1 MLFVDDDPYI
11 LSALKR
17 AFSDKDINLILTD
30 NPRDALAMLNE
41 EDIAV
46 LVSDNCMPDMTGIE
60 LLSLAKE
67 LSPDTVKIL
76 MTAYADLH
84 TAINAINSGEV
95 FKFIT
100 KPWENEHLIDV
111 VEEGMRRYHIIQ
123 TMKKGDE
130 GNLLS
135 LAQTIEL
142 KDPYTRGHCDRVAK
156 YALLIAEALDLP
168 QGIRADIKYGSWLHD
183 CGKIG
188 IPETI
193 LNKPGRLEEEEME
206 IIKKHPAWGA
216 EVARFSCR
224 SDTIVNII
232 LYHHEKFDGTGY
244 PTGKKGK
251 DIPIEA
257 RIVSIA
263 DIFDALT
270 SNRPYREAFSS
281 QKAFDIMS
289 SMRGTALDPK
299 IFDLFLSLNKTS
311 NIFKRQTMDNAD
323 VEIPVKLLLVDDE
336 ENILH
341 SLKRL
346 LMEEN
351 LEVLTA
357 NSGEKALSVL
367 QDNEDIG
374 LIISDQRM
382 PGFTGV
388 DFLEKAKQ
396 IRPLAVRILLTGY
409 SDINAAIDA
418 INRGG
423 ASKYL
428 TKPWKDE
435 ELIMSVREA
444 CQRYVLVQK
453 NRQLSALIQQK
464 NEELKQW
471 SQELEI
477 MVQEHTIELTRQ
489 NDRLKKINELQ
500 DKNFKSIIASLSS
513 LIELRDT
520 NVKSHSRNVA
530 EISTIIATD
539 MGLSKDETE
548 TIFVGA
554 MLHDIGKIGLADS
567 ILDKDADELSAEGW
581 KEYCLHPV
589 RGQTAIDSIEDLRK
603 AGILI
608 RHHHE
613 SYDGT
618 GFPDN
623 LRGAAIPLGARIIAM
638 ADYID
643 RAMGKISVR
652 NTIEQIILSA
662 QEELEK
668 KFDPQIFPYM
678 RKPVTDLYTR
688 LSKDV
693 ESSEREFEPGDL
705 KNGMV
710 LSRDVKSG
718 TGLLLLGKGVSLDGT
733 TIEAIKRYY
742 LIDPPPRGVF
752 VWTI

>member
-1 MLFVDDDPYI
+1 MN
-11 LSALKR
+11 
-17 AFSDKDINLILTD
+17 DINQ
-30 NPRDALAMLNE
+30 E
-41 EDIAV
+41 
-46 LVSDNCMPDMTGIE
+46 
-60 LLSLAKE
+60 
-67 LSPDTVKIL
+67 
-76 MTAYADLH
+76 
-84 TAINAINSGEV
+84 
-95 FKFIT
+95 
-100 KPWENEHLIDV
+100 
-111 VEEGMRRYHIIQ
+111 
-123 TMKKGDE
+123 
-130 GNLLS
+130 
-135 LAQTIEL
+135 
-142 KDPYTRGHCDRVAK
+142 
-156 YALLIAEALDLP
+156 
-168 QGIRADIKYGSWLHD
+168 
-183 CGKIG
+183 
-188 IPETI
+188 
-193 LNKPGRLEEEEME
+193 
-206 IIKKHPAWGA
+206 
-216 EVARFSCR
+216 
-224 SDTIVNII
+224 
-232 LYHHEKFDGTGY
+232 
-244 PTGKKGK
+244 
-251 DIPIEA
+251 IPIK
-257 RIVSIA
+257 V
-263 DIFDALT
+263 
-270 SNRPYREAFSS
+270 
-281 QKAFDIMS
+281 
-289 SMRGTALDPK
+289 
-299 IFDLFLSLNKTS
+299 
-311 NIFKRQTMDNAD
+311 
-323 VEIPVKLLLVDDE
+323 LLVDDE
-336 ENILH
+336 ENILR

-346 LMEEN
+346 LMNEGIEI
-351 LEVLTA
+351 LVA
-357 NSGEKALSVL
+357 NSGDKAL
-367 QDNEDIG
+367 DMIKNNEDIG

-382 PGFTGV
+382 PGLTGV
-388 DFLEKAKQ
+388 DFLEQAKK
-396 IRPLAVRILLTGY
+396 ISPSSIRILLTGY
-409 SDINAAIDA
+409 SDITAAIDA

-477 MVQEHTIELTRQ
+477 MVQEHTMELTRK

-500 DKNFKSIIASLSS
+500 NKNFKSIIASLSS

-530 EISTIIATD
+530 EISTKIATD

-567 ILDKDADELSAEGW
+567 ILDKDADELSPEGW

-662 QEELEK
+662 QEALEK
-668 KFDPQIFPYM
+668 KFDPQIFPFM

-693 ESSEREFEPGDL
+693 ESSEREYEPDDL

-718 TGLLLLGKGVSLDGT
+718 TGLLLLSKGVSLDST
-733 TIEAIKRYY
+733 NIEAIKRYY
-742 LIDPPPRGVF
+742 RIDPPPRGVF
-752 VWTI
+752 VWTN

>member
-1 MLFVDDDPYI
+1 MN
-11 LSALKR
+11 
-17 AFSDKDINLILTD
+17 DINQ
-30 NPRDALAMLNE
+30 E
-41 EDIAV
+41 
-46 LVSDNCMPDMTGIE
+46 
-60 LLSLAKE
+60 
-67 LSPDTVKIL
+67 
-76 MTAYADLH
+76 
-84 TAINAINSGEV
+84 
-95 FKFIT
+95 
-100 KPWENEHLIDV
+100 
-111 VEEGMRRYHIIQ
+111 
-123 TMKKGDE
+123 
-130 GNLLS
+130 
-135 LAQTIEL
+135 
-142 KDPYTRGHCDRVAK
+142 
-156 YALLIAEALDLP
+156 
-168 QGIRADIKYGSWLHD
+168 
-183 CGKIG
+183 
-188 IPETI
+188 
-193 LNKPGRLEEEEME
+193 
-206 IIKKHPAWGA
+206 
-216 EVARFSCR
+216 
-224 SDTIVNII
+224 
-232 LYHHEKFDGTGY
+232 
-244 PTGKKGK
+244 
-251 DIPIEA
+251 IPIK
-257 RIVSIA
+257 V
-263 DIFDALT
+263 
-270 SNRPYREAFSS
+270 
-281 QKAFDIMS
+281 
-289 SMRGTALDPK
+289 
-299 IFDLFLSLNKTS
+299 
-311 NIFKRQTMDNAD
+311 
-323 VEIPVKLLLVDDE
+323 LLVDDE
-336 ENILH
+336 ENILR

-346 LMEEN
+346 LMNEGIEI
-351 LEVLTA
+351 LVA
-357 NSGEKALSVL
+357 NSGDKAL
-367 QDNEDIG
+367 DMIKNNEDIG

-382 PGFTGV
+382 PGLTGV
-388 DFLEKAKQ
+388 DFLEQAKK
-396 IRPLAVRILLTGY
+396 ISPSSIRILLTGY
-409 SDINAAIDA
+409 SDITAAIDA

-477 MVQEHTIELTRQ
+477 MVQEHTMELTRK

-500 DKNFKSIIASLSS
+500 NKNFKSIIASLSS

-530 EISTIIATD
+530 EISTKIATD

-567 ILDKDADELSAEGW
+567 ILDKDADELSPEGW

-668 KFDPQIFPYM
+668 KFDPQIFPFM

-688 LSKDV
+688 LLKDV
-693 ESSEREFEPGDL
+693 ESSEREYEPDDL

-718 TGLLLLGKGVSLDGT
+718 TGLLLLSKGVSLDST
-733 TIEAIKRYY
+733 NIEAIKRYY
-742 LIDPPPRGVF
+742 RIDPPPRGVF
-752 VWTI
+752 VWTN

>member
-1 MLFVDDDPYI
+1 MN
-11 LSALKR
+11 
-17 AFSDKDINLILTD
+17 DINQ
-30 NPRDALAMLNE
+30 E
-41 EDIAV
+41 
-46 LVSDNCMPDMTGIE
+46 
-60 LLSLAKE
+60 
-67 LSPDTVKIL
+67 
-76 MTAYADLH
+76 
-84 TAINAINSGEV
+84 
-95 FKFIT
+95 
-100 KPWENEHLIDV
+100 
-111 VEEGMRRYHIIQ
+111 
-123 TMKKGDE
+123 
-130 GNLLS
+130 
-135 LAQTIEL
+135 
-142 KDPYTRGHCDRVAK
+142 
-156 YALLIAEALDLP
+156 
-168 QGIRADIKYGSWLHD
+168 
-183 CGKIG
+183 
-188 IPETI
+188 
-193 LNKPGRLEEEEME
+193 
-206 IIKKHPAWGA
+206 
-216 EVARFSCR
+216 
-224 SDTIVNII
+224 
-232 LYHHEKFDGTGY
+232 
-244 PTGKKGK
+244 
-251 DIPIEA
+251 IPIK
-257 RIVSIA
+257 V
-263 DIFDALT
+263 
-270 SNRPYREAFSS
+270 
-281 QKAFDIMS
+281 
-289 SMRGTALDPK
+289 
-299 IFDLFLSLNKTS
+299 
-311 NIFKRQTMDNAD
+311 
-323 VEIPVKLLLVDDE
+323 LLVDDE
-336 ENILH
+336 ENILR

-346 LMEEN
+346 LMNEGIEI
-351 LEVLTA
+351 LVA
-357 NSGEKALSVL
+357 NSGDKAL
-367 QDNEDIG
+367 DMIKNNEDIG

-382 PGFTGV
+382 PGLTGV
-388 DFLEKAKQ
+388 DFLEQAKK
-396 IRPLAVRILLTGY
+396 ISPSSIRILLTGY
-409 SDINAAIDA
+409 SDITAAIDA

-477 MVQEHTIELTRQ
+477 MVQEHTMELTRK

-500 DKNFKSIIASLSS
+500 NKNFKSIIASLSS

-530 EISTIIATD
+530 EISTKIATD

-567 ILDKDADELSAEGW
+567 ILDKDADELSPEGW

-668 KFDPQIFPYM
+668 KFDPQIFPFM

-693 ESSEREFEPGDL
+693 ESSEREYEPDDL

-718 TGLLLLGKGVSLDGT
+718 TGLLLLSKGVSLDST
-733 TIEAIKRYY
+733 NIEAIKRYY
-742 LIDPPPRGVF
+742 RIDPPPRGVF
-752 VWTI
+752 VWTN